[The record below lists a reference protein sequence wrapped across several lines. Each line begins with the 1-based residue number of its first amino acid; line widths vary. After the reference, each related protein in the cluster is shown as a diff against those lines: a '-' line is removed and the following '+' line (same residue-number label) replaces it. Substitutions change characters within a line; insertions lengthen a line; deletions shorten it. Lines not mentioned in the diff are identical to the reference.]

1 MHIALVI
8 LGGAVQLGLFLLFGW
23 LWGNS
28 AATMALAARLFIPLW
43 CVIAAANMW
52 IGVASAGY
60 SVREEAPILLLN
72 LAVPI
77 ALAVLAS
84 WRLSHV

>member
-1 MHIALVI
+1 M
-8 LGGAVQLGLFLLFGW
+8 
-23 LWGNS
+23 
-28 AATMALAARLFIPLW
+28 TLAAKLFIPVW
-43 CVIAAANMW
+43 CVIAAVNMW
-52 IGVASAGY
+52 IGVAYAGY

-77 ALAVLAS
+77 AVAVLAA